1 MPRVVKDANRTVPR
15 RSNRRSPRRAEP
27 GVSGCTQTGP
37 ADAWKQAFRRRLLA
51 WYRANRRDLPWR
63 RTSDP
68 YAIWVSEIMLQQ
80 TQVST
85 VVPYYTR
92 FLSAFPD
99 VRTLSAA
106 REQDVLKLWEGLGYY
121 RRARQM
127 HKAARIIVDQHGGV
141 FPHELDAVRTLPGIG
156 RYTAAAIVS
165 IAFDAP
171 AAILEA
177 NTARLFARLLA
188 FRGDTGGP
196 GGCRVLWQLA
206 EELLPDRDAGTF
218 NQALMEL
225 GSLVCSPRAPQ
236 CHECPVR
243 PLCPTFRGG
252 LQEAIPAPRAKPR
265 IEAVRE
271 ASVVVWRHGKV
282 LVRKRGAAE
291 RWAGM
296 WDFPRFPLTARRQP
310 AIARELSANVER
322 LVGIVAEPGE
332 RITTIKHSVTR
343 FHITLDCYTARF
355 VSAKRTPPAN
365 GEEVKWLDPDQ
376 LSDVPLSTSARKL
389 SRLLSPPAAG
399 QAQRRPAASPY
410 GASTSTRIWDAES
423 PER

>member
-1 MPRVVKDANRTVPR
+1 MP
-15 RSNRRSPRRAEP
+15 
-27 GVSGCTQTGP
+27 TGP
-37 ADAWKQAFRRRLLA
+37 DDAWKQAFRRRLLA
-51 WYRANRRDLPWR
+51 WYRGNRRDLPWR
-63 RTSDP
+63 RTIDP

-92 FLSAFPD
+92 FLTAFPD
-99 VRTLSAA
+99 VLTLSTA
-106 REQDVLKLWEGLGYY
+106 REEEVLKLWEGLGYY

-127 HKAARIIVDQHGGV
+127 HKAARIIVDQYGGV
-141 FPHELDAVRTLPGIG
+141 FPHELDAVRALPGIG

-188 FRGDTGGP
+188 FRGDTVAPAGR
-196 GGCRVLWQLA
+196 RVLWQLA
-206 EELLPDRDAGTF
+206 EELLPDRGAGTF

-236 CHECPVR
+236 CQQCPVR
-243 PLCPTFRGG
+243 PLCPTFQGG
-252 LQEAIPAPRAKPR
+252 LQAAIPAPRAKPR

-271 ASVVVWRHGKV
+271 ASVVVWRRGKV
-282 LVRKRGAAE
+282 LVRRRGAAE

-310 AIARELSANVER
+310 AIARELAANLER
-322 LVGIVAEPGE
+322 LVGIVAEPGK
-332 RITTIKHSVTR
+332 RITTIKHGVTR
-343 FHITLDCYTARF
+343 FRITLDCYTARYI
-355 VSAKRTPPAN
+355 SAKRASSAD
-365 GEEVKWLDPDQ
+365 GEELKWLAPAQ
-376 LSDVPLSTSARKL
+376 LTAVPLSTSARKL
-389 SRLLSPPAAG
+389 SRLLSPPAPG
-399 QAQRRPAASPY
+399 RVRRRAAASPY
-410 GASTSTRIWDAES
+410 GPSTSTRI
-423 PER
+423 